1 MKIHLN
7 YQLLKKHV
15 VGGDEVPFQLSDR
28 HLFEGFGN

>member
-7 YQLLKKHV
+7 YQLLTNQV